1 MTVYHSD
8 IAACNHFAQ
17 ASAANLK
24 RAALFVLATIQ
35 QQLET
40 VPAIVTDFEALGGA
54 SRFAFGSKKS
64 GLDYLDLQYKSLY
77 RDAVNCTENPA
88 ELLRVFLR
96 VPGFGLVKAG
106 FLAQI
111 FCNSVG
117 CIDVHNV
124 RLYNVPL
131 SAVRYGY
138 KAKPKTKEAKRKTYV
153 ALCDGLG
160 GSAALWSRWCDYVA
174 QLRPNNWQ
182 DGAEVSRFHF
192 DVISGKEDGQITDL
206 FSGLDYEP
214 KFKREVIES

>member
-1 MTVYHSD
+1 MTIYSSD

-17 ASAANLK
+17 ASAANFK

-40 VPAIVTDFEALGGA
+40 VPVIVSDFERQGGA
-54 SRFAFGSKKS
+54 SRFAFGSKKA
-64 GLDYLDLQYKSLY
+64 GLDYLDLQCKSLY
-77 RDAVNCTENPA
+77 RDAMACLENPA

-111 FCNSVG
+111 FNNAVG
-117 CIDVHNV
+117 CIDVHNI

-138 KAKPKTKEAKRKTYV
+138 TAKPKTKEAKRNTYV

-174 QLRPNNWQ
+174 ALRPNNWA
-182 DGAEVSRFHF
+182 DGGEVSRFHF
-192 DVISGKEDGQITDL
+192 DVISGKETGQIVDL
-206 FSGLDYEP
+206 FSDVEFNP
-214 KFKREVIES
+214 KYKHEVK